1 MNATHFMNFQQFF
14 NYKKTPLKFLEL
26 FFLSLMFL
34 SLASL
39 EAPKNIFLFLFLLVA
54 IWNQYSIKAQ
64 FTFNKWDF
72 IYLSLILSAF
82 LSALFAGLQSY
93 EEWRGFRGIFTWTIF
108 GLVLARSSYNE
119 KEISWLYLLVIFSAL
134 LALIHGT
141 VEYLITHTKEDLQ
154 LHSVG
159 HVNHSAIYL
168 AMIFGA
174 TISLSIFNFN
184 AKTPLLNKLLSI
196 SLVIFLLFALIIGR
210 SRGAFGVGL
219 ILGYALTFISPGKR
233 KIKKILTLIIS
244 SSLIF
249 AIIFNVNIIQKV
261 TSNFKNH
268 DNLAARDRVWNISLE
283 AFKLYPIFGVGN
295 ANFKYLDASKIKDVV
310 ESRGEV
316 FNFEK
321 YHFVGHSHNIYLSAL
336 TERGLLGLIVLINF
350 MLAWLFLLIKAYK
363 KVKINHLSQM
373 LWGGSFS
380 AFIVTFATGLV
391 NSTLHHEHALLAFI
405 FLSLHLIYLKKN
417 NQI

>member
-1 MNATHFMNFQQFF
+1 MNFQHFF

-34 SLASL
+34 SLPSL
-39 EAPKNIFLFLFLLVA
+39 EAPKNIFLILFLLVA
-54 IWNQYSIKAQ
+54 IWNQYSIKDQ

-72 IYLSLILSAF
+72 IYLSLIFSAF
-82 LSALFAGLQSY
+82 LSALFAGLPSY
-93 EEWRGFRGIFTWTIF
+93 EEWRGFRGIFTWALF

-119 KEISWLYLLVIFSAL
+119 KEISWLYLLIIFSTL
-134 LALIHGT
+134 PALIHGI

-168 AMIFGA
+168 AMVLGA
-174 TISLSIFNFN
+174 TISLSTFNFN
-184 AKTPLLNKLLSI
+184 AKKPLLKKLFLI
-196 SLVIFLLFALIIGR
+196 SLTALFLFALIIGR

-219 ILGYALTFISPGKR
+219 ILSFALIFLLPGEMKM
-233 KIKKILTLIIS
+233 KKILALIIS

-249 AIIFNVNIIQKV
+249 AIVSNANIIQKV
-261 TSNFKNH
+261 SSNYINH

-283 AFKLYPIFGVGN
+283 AFKSYPIFGVGN
-295 ANFKYLDASKIKDVV
+295 ANFKYLDNSKIKDAV

-316 FNFEK
+316 FNIEK

-336 TERGLLGLIVLINF
+336 AERGLLGFIVLINF
-350 MLAWLFLLIKAYK
+350 MLAWIFLLIKTYK
-363 KVKINHLSQM
+363 KIKINHLSQM

-380 AFIVTFATGLV
+380 AFIVTFGTGLV

-405 FLSLHLIYLKKN
+405 FLSLHLNYLRKN